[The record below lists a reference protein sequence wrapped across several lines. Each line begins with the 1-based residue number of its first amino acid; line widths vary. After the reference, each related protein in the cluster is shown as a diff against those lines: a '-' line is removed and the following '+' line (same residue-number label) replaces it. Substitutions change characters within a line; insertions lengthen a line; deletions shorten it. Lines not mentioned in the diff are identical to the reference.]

1 MSYAD
6 PADNARSVAA
16 AAKALARAVN
26 AGGDVES
33 AARRLEQDARQAL
46 ETPAFTV
53 EEVLSEEDLLAMAL
67 AQLSIGNALAQAEH
81 TLVTRK
87 ETARLDSASA
97 SLAATADLLEN
108 LDAPPVG
115 ILSDD
120 ASSQTAL
127 QSGVSTLDT
136 MATSAAEVVT
146 ATFNKL
152 LEKVPNDLRA
162 RLDGDLPGKIAGLA
176 LRAVRAGFDLLQR
189 LVSVD
194 SIQRIRADIDDVIAR
209 LGHGE
214 DTIVLAG
221 WAIGATSVRLGLAEP
236 ANGSAAELKRQLDDL
251 TARYAKLCKL
261 LRRVALVIAG
271 LGGTLALI
279 HVTLPHAAAVTVVGL
294 VLVLGAT
301 ILLGRDYT
309 GANDLPGPI
318 HGVRLLFMPR

>member
-1 MSYAD
+1 MGYAE
-6 PADNARSVAA
+6 PANSARQVAA

-46 ETPAFTV
+46 EEAPRVGV
-53 EEVLSEEDLLAMAL
+53 EEVPSDEELLAMAL
-67 AQLSIGNALAQAEH
+67 SQLSIGTALAQAEH

-87 ETARLDSASA
+87 ETHRLDSASA

-108 LDAPPVG
+108 LEAPTVG
-115 ILSDD
+115 IRSESTTIES
-120 ASSQTAL
+120 AVEA
-127 QSGVSTLDT
+127 GMSTLDT
-136 MATSAAEVVT
+136 MASAAAEVVN

-152 LEKVPNDLRA
+152 LEKVPDDLRA
-162 RLDGDLPGKIAGLA
+162 RLDADLPGKIAGLA
-176 LRAVRAGFDLLQR
+176 LRAVRAGFKLLQR

-194 SIQRIRADIDDVIAR
+194 AIKQIRADIDDVIAR

-214 DTIVLAG
+214 DTIVLSG
-221 WAIGATSVRLGLAEP
+221 WAIGATSVRFGLAEP
-236 ANGSAAELKRQLDDL
+236 ANGSIAELRRQLDDL
-251 TARYAKLCKL
+251 TSRYTKLCKL

-279 HVTLPHAAAVTVVGL
+279 DVTLPHAAAVTVVGL

-301 ILLGRDYT
+301 IVLGRDYT
-309 GANDLPGPI
+309 GANDLPGPVR
-318 HGVRLLFMPR
+318 GVRLLFA